1 VNVIEAIELRK
12 TYRSGWFGGLRSS
25 RANEVD
31 IESPGIAKGTIH
43 ALRGVSLTAGAGDVF
58 GLLGPNGAGKTT
70 LIKTLL
76 GIIQPT
82 SGTASLLGNP
92 IGSQTSRARVGYLPE
107 SLRIDRHHTARSAL
121 AYYGRLS
128 RMDST
133 TIARRSDELLELVG
147 LRGRDRESVRRF
159 SKGMY
164 QRLGIAQALMHNP
177 DLLILD
183 EPTDGL
189 DPIGRN
195 DVRRIIEQL
204 QKDGKTIFLN
214 SHILQEVE
222 LVCTQVA
229 IMVRGKIRALGPI
242 DSIANQM
249 RVDAKG
255 ASQVPTANFGGA
267 TIDGGA
273 TNDLLIRV
281 DCLLPHTSVASR
293 VLGNDSTISASLH
306 EYFDDVVLAR
316 ESLPGWNSRN
326 ITALAGGATQG
337 VRVIA
342 SLPDQAAVDRLI
354 DRIRSAN
361 VSIRAVEVKRPTL
374 EDIFIQLVNQ
384 PEEDLR

>member
-1 VNVIEAIELRK
+1 VNVIEAKELRK
-12 TYRSGWFGGLRSS
+12 TYRSAWFGGFRTGK
-25 RANEVD
+25 ANEGD
-31 IESPGIAKGTIH
+31 GEAMEGDKGTIH

-92 IGSQTSRARVGYLPE
+92 IGSQISRARVGYLPE

-128 RMDST
+128 RMDSA

-189 DPIGRN
+189 DPVGRN

-204 QKDGKTIFLN
+204 QRDGKTIFLN

-222 LVCTQVA
+222 LVCSQVA
-229 IMVRGKIRALGPI
+229 IMVRGKIRAIGPI
-242 DSIANQM
+242 ESIANQM
-249 RVDAKG
+249 RNGSQGPLASGPAK
-255 ASQVPTANFGGA
+255 
-267 TIDGGA
+267 
-273 TNDLLIRV
+273 NDLLIRV
-281 DCLLPHTSVASR
+281 DCLLPDSPDANR
-293 VLGNDSTISASLH
+293 AFEDDSTTGTLLESF
-306 EYFDDVVLAR
+306 FDDVVMAR
-316 ESLPGWNSRN
+316 ESLPGWGSRM
-326 ITALAGGATQG
+326 ITALSGDVRQG
-337 VRVIA
+337 VRIVA
-342 SLPDQAAVDRLI
+342 SLPDQAAI
-354 DRIRSAN
+354 DRVVDKMRSAN
-361 VSIRAVEVKRPTL
+361 VSIRALEVKRPTL

-384 PEEDLR
+384 PEEDFT